1 MSRPSLS
8 VSCLEDSLGPSPVS
22 SHCGTRRYELARAS
36 LLGLAKA
43 AAFYL
48 EDTVSARIFVIG
60 SAVLLPLFSAT
71 PAQAQRVNADIII
84 GGGPI
89 AGRVIIGDRG
99 GDGYRGRP
107 RQIDRVEWVRARD
120 YRRDDWWWRFQ
131 RESRLIAVYWDRD
144 DDSYYLDRFRAGLL
158 EIRLYERDGRFYRLE
173 DDGYGAG
180 YDDRYNDRYNDR
192 SYGRYDNRYDVRRRD
207 DRRDKHKDDREHKG
221 DKK

>member
-1 MSRPSLS
+1 M
-8 VSCLEDSLGPSPVS
+8 
-22 SHCGTRRYELARAS
+22 ARAS

-48 EDTVSARIFVIG
+48 EDTVSARIFAIG

-107 RQIDRVEWVRARD
+107 RPIRRVEWIGARD
-120 YRRDDWWWRFQ
+120 YRRDDWWRRFQ
-131 RESRLIAVYWDRD
+131 RESRLVVVFWDRD
-144 DDSYYLDRFRAGLL
+144 DDNYYLDRYRSDLL
-158 EIRLYERDGRFYRLE
+158 EIRAYERDGHFYRVE
-173 DDGYGAG
+173 DDGYGARYDDRAYG
-180 YDDRYNDRYNDR
+180 RYDDRYGG
-192 SYGRYDNRYDVRRRD
+192 GRYRDNRRD
-207 DRRDKHKDDREHKG
+207 RHKDDKDHRRHDRQDHRG
-221 DKK
+221 DDDDDQDH